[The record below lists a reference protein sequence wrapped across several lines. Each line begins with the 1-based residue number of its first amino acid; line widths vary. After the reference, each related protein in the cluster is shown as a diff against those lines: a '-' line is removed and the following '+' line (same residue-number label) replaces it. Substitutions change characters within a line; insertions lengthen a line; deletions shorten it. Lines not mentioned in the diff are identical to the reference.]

1 MLDLII
7 FLCILAG
14 SIIVVLLILKAWIR
28 KKRDIRPE
36 SLKKYLDRLDKVKQ
50 TSDKPNIII
59 ILTDDMG
66 YADISC
72 FNLDPQALQ
81 TPNID
86 KLAND
91 GVTFTNFYS
100 SAPICSPSRA
110 GLLTGRYP
118 VRTHVPTVFIPSDS
132 LLSPLARIFM
142 YSYGMEGISPDEI
155 TLPEVLKKVG
165 YKNALVGKWH
175 LGDREP
181 YLPNDKGFDFFYGA
195 HFSNDMDPY
204 EIYRN
209 KTVELEEP
217 VDQDRLTKLLTK
229 ECINFIRKNKENTF
243 FLYYCQPF
251 PHEPLHASDDFKG
264 SSHGGIYGDAVQEVD
279 WSVGRI
285 IETLKDEGIHENTLI
300 LFSSDNGPFHEGNPG
315 YTRGRKGLTLEGGQ
329 KVPCFV
335 YWPEKIQTG
344 ATNDTPLMN
353 IDLFPT
359 LMEILG
365 IPLPDDRIIDGTD
378 FSSLLTSDAD
388 QLEERPLY
396 YFWNKK
402 LQAVRVGKWKYSI
415 KHRSDIS
422 TYFYLKLGPSLFDL
436 AADPNE
442 SYNLIPHSPE
452 KRDEL
457 KHLLE
462 TMEAD
467 LSENLRGWKK

>member
-7 FLCILAG
+7 FLLILIG
-14 SIIVVLLILKAWIR
+14 LMILVLLILRAWIR
-28 KKRDIRPE
+28 KKRDIRP
-36 SLKKYLDRLDKVKQ
+36 KRLDKFLESLSDVKANQ
-50 TSDKPNIII
+50 DKPNIII

-72 FNLDPQALQ
+72 FNLDPQSIQ

-86 KLAND
+86 KLANK

-132 LLSPLARIFM
+132 LISPLARIFL
-142 YSYGMEGISPDEI
+142 YSYGMKGISPDEI

-165 YKNALVGKWH
+165 YHTALVGKWH
-175 LGDREP
+175 LGDSEP
-181 YLPNDKGFDFFYGA
+181 HLPNDKGFDFFYGA

-204 EIYRN
+204 EIYRD

-217 VDQDRLTKLLTK
+217 VDQDELTKLLTK
-229 ECINFIRKNKENTF
+229 ECLNFIKKSKDNPF
-243 FLYYCQPF
+243 FLYYAQPF

-264 SSHGGIYGDAVQEVD
+264 SSHGGVYGDAVQEVD
-279 WSVGRI
+279 WSVGKI
-285 IETLKDEGIHENTLI
+285 IDTLKKENLLENTLI
-300 LFSSDNGPFHEGNPG
+300 LFSSDNGPFHQGNPG

-329 KVPCFV
+329 KVPFFA
-335 YWPEKIQTG
+335 YWPKHIPAG
-344 ATNDTPLMN
+344 IKNDTPLMN

-359 LMEILG
+359 LLNIIG

-378 FSSLLTSDAD
+378 FSPLLKEESAE
-388 QLEERPLY
+388 LEERPLY
-396 YFWNKK
+396 YFWNKE
-402 LQAVRVGKWKYSI
+402 LQAVRNEKWKYNI

-436 AADPNE
+436 DADPNE
-442 SYNLIPHSPE
+442 SYNLISHFPE
-452 KRDEL
+452 KGQRL
-457 KHLLE
+457 KDQLEKMKDHLS
-462 TMEAD
+462 D
-467 LSENLRGWKK
+467 NLRGWKD